1 MTGRLPLRARL
12 TVLYGAA
19 FFLAGLLLIAV
30 MYAQFRYAL
39 DTQFAVRVRAA
50 ERFGDRFPLLDRR
63 MGVTVLAEQL
73 TAEAR
78 ADREAAL
85 RAMTR
90 RSVAA
95 LLGSGLLAFALGW
108 ALAGRALRPL
118 HDVTATARRVADN
131 HLHERVATRGP
142 RDEITDLADTFNAM
156 LERLD
161 RSFDAQRRFV
171 ANASHELRTPLTT
184 ARALVEVAL
193 ADPGASGD
201 VQQLG
206 AALLEVSLRQER
218 LIEGLLVLASSEQ
231 GLAHTVEVDLAEI
244 ARHLAADT
252 GVRVSAAPALVRGDP
267 VLLERMVGNL
277 VDNALR
283 HNTPGGWAALDVA
296 SDGTVTVENTGPPVP
311 PEAVPGLF
319 EPFRRLDRATGGAG
333 LGLSIVR
340 AIATAHGGTVGA
352 AARPGGGLVVRVRLP
367 VLAGA
372 DLGRGRP

>member
-1 MTGRLPLRARL
+1 VTARLPIRTRL

-50 ERFGDRFPLLDRR
+50 ERFGERFPLLDRR
-63 MGVTVLAEQL
+63 TGATRLIGQL
-73 TAEAR
+73 TDEAR
-78 ADREAAL
+78 LDREAAL

-95 LLGSGLLAFALGW
+95 LLGSGLLAFGLGW
-108 ALAGRALRPL
+108 VLAGRALRPL
-118 HDVTATARRVADN
+118 HDVTDTARRVAQDR
-131 HLHERVATRGP
+131 LHERVPTSGP

-161 RSFDAQRRFV
+161 RSFDAQHRFV

-184 ARALVEVAL
+184 SRALVEVAM
-193 ADPGASGD
+193 ADPGASED
-201 VQQLG
+201 LKQLG
-206 AALLEVSLRQER
+206 PRLLEVNQRQER
-218 LIEGLLVLASSEQ
+218 LIEGLLALASSEQ
-231 GLAHTVEVDLAEI
+231 ELTDVVEVDLAEV
-244 ARHLAADT
+244 ARHVAAGT
-252 GVRVSAAPALVRGDP
+252 GASVSAASAVVRGDA

-283 HNTPGGWAALDVA
+283 YNTPGGWVALDVTG
-296 SDGTVTVENTGPPVP
+296 DGTVTVENTGPVVP

-340 AIATAHGGTVGA
+340 AIAAAHGGTAEAV
-352 AARPGGGLVVRVRLP
+352 ARPDGGLVVRVRLRT
-367 VLAGA
+367 V
-372 DLGRGRP
+372 RG